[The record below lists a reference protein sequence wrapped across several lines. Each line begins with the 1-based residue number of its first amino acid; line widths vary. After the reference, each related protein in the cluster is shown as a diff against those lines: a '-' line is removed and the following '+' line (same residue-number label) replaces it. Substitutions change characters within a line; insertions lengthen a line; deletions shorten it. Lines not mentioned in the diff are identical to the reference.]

1 MIRLQNVTKT
11 YSSTRQTVKALE
23 NINLEIER
31 GRFLVLRGPSG
42 SGKTTLLMAIAGMLR
57 PGSGEVFFENRNI
70 YELDTHKRA
79 NFRAKNI
86 GFVFQSFHLVPY
98 LNVLEN
104 VMLAGTTSKKEI
116 LPRAIELLEQ
126 LGMTDRISH
135 KPSAL
140 SSGQKQRTAIARA
153 MLNNPK
159 LILADEPTGNL
170 DPDNAVAVLG
180 YLSDYHKQGG
190 TVILVAHDSEAE
202 RLGER
207 IIYMKDGR
215 IEQNVET
222 SQ

>member
-11 YSSTRQTVKALE
+11 YSSTGQTVKALE
-23 NINLEIER
+23 NINLDIER

-57 PGSGEVFFENRNI
+57 PGSGEVFFENHNV
-70 YELDTHKRA
+70 YEMDTHKRA

-86 GFVFQSFHLVPY
+86 GFGFQAFHLVPY

-104 VMLAGTTSKKEI
+104 VVLAGTTSKKES
-116 LPRAIELLEQ
+116 LAGAIELLEQ
-126 LGMTDRISH
+126 LSMTDRISH

-140 SSGQKQRTAIARA
+140 SSGEKQRTAIARA
-153 MLNNPK
+153 MLNKPK
-159 LILADEPTGNL
+159 LILADEPAGNL
-170 DPDNAVAVLG
+170 DPDNAAAVFG

-202 RLGER
+202 RLAER
-207 IIYMKDGR
+207 IIYMEDGR

>member
-11 YSSTRQTVKALE
+11 YSSTGQIVKALE
-23 NINLEIER
+23 NVTLEIER

-57 PGSGEVFFENRNI
+57 PGSGEVLFESCNI

-79 NFRAKNI
+79 NFRAENI

-104 VMLAGTTSKKEI
+104 VMLAGTTSKKEN

-153 MLNNPK
+153 MLNKPK
-159 LILADEPTGNL
+159 LVLADEPTGNL
-170 DPDNAVAVLG
+170 DPDNAAAVLG

-202 RLGER
+202 RLGDH
-207 IIYMKDGR
+207 IIYMEDGQ
-215 IEQNVET
+215 IKNQG
-222 SQ
+222 

>member
-1 MIRLQNVTKT
+1 MIRLENVSKT
-11 YSSTRQTVKALE
+11 YSSTGQIVKALE

-79 NFRAKNI
+79 NFRAKNV

-104 VMLAGTTSKKEI
+104 VVLAGTTSKKES

-126 LGMTDRISH
+126 LSMTDRISH

-153 MLNNPK
+153 MLNKPK

-170 DPDNAVAVLG
+170 DPDNAAAVLG

-202 RLGER
+202 RLAER
-207 IIYMKDGR
+207 IIYMENGR
-215 IEQNVET
+215 IEQNVEA